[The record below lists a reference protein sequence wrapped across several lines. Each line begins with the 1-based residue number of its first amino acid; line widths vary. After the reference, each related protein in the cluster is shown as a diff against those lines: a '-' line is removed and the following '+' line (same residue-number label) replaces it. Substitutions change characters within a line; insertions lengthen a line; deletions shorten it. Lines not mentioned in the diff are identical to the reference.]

1 MGCAYTDTAHKHTHT
16 HCQVFFFFVLVE
28 MSFFFSSSLAAMIV
42 TVCVCVLFT
51 GLHTA
56 VGPSNESVASTVR
69 VVWNIEKHAP
79 HKKPPTPDESSS
91 RQIKEIG
98 ENEPNERQE

>member
-1 MGCAYTDTAHKHTHT
+1 
-16 HCQVFFFFVLVE
+16 
-28 MSFFFSSSLAAMIV
+28 
-42 TVCVCVLFT
+42 
-51 GLHTA
+51 
-56 VGPSNESVASTVR
+56 

-98 ENEPNERQE
+98 ENEPNERQEEEEKIKGSWVEMGGGGGEYNVVVYKTTTVRRRDEGPRL